1 MEKEPKQVIVM
12 RKDLGM
18 SRGKIIAQSAH
29 ATKAPIFPDMI
40 KITEVNG
47 IVGAKVKEIPLPVAL
62 WFTGKW
68 VAIGLRIDSDD
79 ELLEIYRQAKAA
91 GLPCDLITDAGRT
104 ELGRPTNTA
113 VGIGP
118 WWPEEIDKIT
128 GHLPLYK

>member
-1 MEKEPKQVIVM
+1 MESKQVIVM

-29 ATKAPIFPDMI
+29 ATKGPIFPDMI

-47 IVGAKVKEIPLPVAL
+47 IVGVKVNEIPLPVAL
-62 WFTGKW
+62 WFAGKW
-68 VAIGLRIDSDD
+68 VAIGLRVDSEE
-79 ELLEIYRQAKAA
+79 ELLEIYKKAEDA
-91 GLPCDLITDAGRT
+91 GLPCKLITDVGRT
-104 ELGRPTNTA
+104 ELGKPTNTA

-118 WWPEEIDKIT
+118 WWKEDIDKIT